1 MIYDLV
7 SNDPSTYPINVHRCI
22 RHRYKGTR
30 QISYATA
37 NCAFAGPTSLDGVER
52 VVYLIS
58 VKDEYNWRDYECTK
72 VATCAS
78 IAGARALMN
87 LLLQEAGMGATEATE
102 PESAIES
109 RVQKVCETCSKF
121 FTGGGAYCCEECDPI
136 LRCRFVREKL

>member
-1 MIYDLV
+1 MKYALIDADSGELTVY
-7 SNDPSTYPINVHRCI
+7 VHRCI
-22 RHRYKGTR
+22 RHRYRGIR
-30 QISYATA
+30 QLSYVTSPFAS
-37 NCAFAGPTSLDGVER
+37 AGPTSLAGIER

-58 VKDEYNWRDYECTK
+58 VKDEYNWKDYECTK

-78 IAGARALMN
+78 IAGAKALMN

-121 FTGGGAYCCEECDPI
+121 FTGDGAYCCEECDPI
-136 LRCRFVREKL
+136 LKYGLRRR